1 MSDMLAR
8 KSKRQNI
15 IIGLKSLMI
24 LELELFYSKT
34 INTGS

>member
-15 IIGLKSLMI
+15 RIGLKLRMI
-24 LELELFYSKT
+24 LELELFYFKT
-34 INTGS
+34 IKTGS